1 MKKTILLF
9 TMLTTIF
16 TLHAKDIAL
25 GENTI
30 QDSMLCEIFS
40 EKVNRFSEDQ
50 TSNNSND
57 KFQYFMERK
66 KEHCSK

>member
-16 TLHAKDIAL
+16 TLHAKDITL

-40 EKVNRFSEDQ
+40 EKVNRISEDQ
-50 TSNNSND
+50 ASNNSND